1 MTRYEL
7 ARDKRI
13 TISAL
18 VLEVLS
24 VISVF
29 LLFDAFLGNQICRGG
44 QGICAYVW
52 PFILKTGLQ
61 PVMSNHL
68 SFGVA
73 AGIVILIQYFLVAIE
88 MIARYRA
95 DKFGFTFPLVF
106 LPFGHILRLML
117 MIALEIIVVSIK
129 LLVYFISVLLQFVFL
144 ILRID
149 KRIGSAHIVDITDRL
164 LEPLERFVNA
174 TYNFLYFNKIQTNG
188 NIFNAVFN
196 GNLTF
201 WCINH

>member
-18 VLEVLS
+18 VLEVFS

-29 LLFDAFLGNQICRGG
+29 LLFDAILGNQICRGEP
-44 QGICAYVW
+44 GICTYFW
-52 PFILKTGLQ
+52 SFIDQMGIQ
-61 PVMSNHL
+61 PIMSNHL
-68 SFGVA
+68 SCGVA
-73 AGIVILIQYFLVAIE
+73 AGIVILIQYFLVTIE
-88 MIARYRA
+88 MIARYRE
-95 DKFGFTFPLVF
+95 DNCGFTFPLVF

-149 KRIGSAHIVDITDRL
+149 KYVGSALLVDLTDRL
-164 LEPLERFVNA
+164 FEPLERFVNA
-174 TYNFLYFNKIQTNG
+174 TYNILYFNKIQTNG
-188 NIFNAVFN
+188 NVFNAVFN